1 MTAKIKVVVV
11 GLGQIGI
18 ETCKLI
24 LEKKSLS
31 LLAVVDI
38 DNAKQGKDLGEFLGK
53 KNLGIKISNDLRETL
68 KEFQPE
74 VTVLTSKSRLVEIA
88 NDIFVCLEN
97 HSSVISTCEELLF
110 PFINNLKLSEEID
123 QKAKE
128 NFVHVLGTGV
138 NPGFVMDT
146 LPTFLTSVCSRVN
159 SLTIYRLVDLNKRRK
174 ALQTKMGLGKSKNE
188 FMKLV
193 KSKQI
198 GHIGL
203 LESAQFI
210 NHNLKLNIKSFSESI
225 SPVLASKNLKTKYFE
240 IPKGTVAGSKHV
252 VVGKVNSK
260 KVLELVLE
268 MRADIKESID
278 EIKISGTPS
287 LHVKFEGGI
296 HGDIATAAMVVNSIP
311 NLLHARYGLI
321 TMRDIIIPSVL
332 NF

>member
-24 LEKKSLS
+24 LEKKSLE

-38 DNAKQGKDLGEFLGK
+38 DNSKNGKDLGEFVGK

-74 VTVLTSKSRLVEIA
+74 VTILTSKSRLVEIA
-88 NDIFVCLEN
+88 NDILVCLEN

-110 PFINNLKLSEEID
+110 PFNNHLKLSQEID

-128 NFVHVLGTGV
+128 NFIHVLGTGV

-146 LPTFLTSVCSRVN
+146 LPTFLTSVCSQVN
-159 SLTIYRLVDLNKRRK
+159 SLSIYRRVDLNKRRK
-174 ALQTKMGLGKSKNE
+174 ALQEKMGLGKSKNE

-193 KSKQI
+193 KNKQI
-198 GHIGL
+198 GHVGL

-225 SPVLASKNLKTKYFE
+225 TPILASKNMKTKYFK
-240 IPKGTVAGSKHV
+240 IPKGTVAGNKHV
-252 VVGKVNSK
+252 VIGKVNSK

-268 MRADIKESID
+268 MSTDIKESVD
-278 EIKISGTPS
+278 KIKISGTPS
-287 LHVKFEGGI
+287 LQVEFEGGI
-296 HGDIATAAMVVNSIP
+296 HGDIATAALVVNSIP

-321 TMRDIIIPSVL
+321 TMKEILIPSIL
-332 NF
+332 NY